1 MSGRE
6 KFLLTMLSGIFIFQ
20 GLIFV
25 QGFYYYRK
33 APELCP
39 ELGAR
44 YDSTFSSMTAAVIGL
59 LAGSAMGRP

>member
-6 KFLLTMLSGIFIFQ
+6 KFLLTMLSGIFVLQSAIF
-20 GLIFV
+20 I
-25 QGFYYYRK
+25 QGFHYCSK

-39 ELGAR
+39 DVGSR
-44 YDSTFSSMTAAVIGL
+44 FDSTFQSMSAAVIGL